1 MPSDIS
7 SIVFAPSGHIREE
20 DPDRFGSSH
29 PPASRRQDESAD
41 LSRGDRGF
49 AGSPQREVHRIH
61 RSLRPAR
68 GAAEPCGERGAG
80 SALVQERGEAHGD
93 HALAPDPQRYSR
105 RRGSRVGQMTGE
117 AQPGRMRTLLEH
129 VARALVDDPSA
140 VVVTEEL
147 DGDFTK
153 LHLQVAEPDVG
164 KVIGRGGRIAKAIRA
179 LLKVMATRDGT
190 KVNLEID

>member
-1 MPSDIS
+1 
-7 SIVFAPSGHIREE
+7 
-20 DPDRFGSSH
+20 
-29 PPASRRQDESAD
+29 
-41 LSRGDRGF
+41 
-49 AGSPQREVHRIH
+49 
-61 RSLRPAR
+61 
-68 GAAEPCGERGAG
+68 
-80 SALVQERGEAHGD
+80 
-93 HALAPDPQRYSR
+93 
-105 RRGSRVGQMTGE
+105 MTDE

-140 VVVTEEL
+140 VVVTEEQ
-147 DGDFTK
+147 DGDFMK